1 MCTESLDSY
10 DIRPRAMT
18 QYLRHYG
25 WHFNNAM
32 LNFALSKM
40 TSHGQALSPLTK
52 DKVDTLLNTYN
63 ITIQNNE
70 LYDYVYVANMCK
82 ADFIGS
88 SITDEQHLA
97 LYIKDVIDD
106 EDGYNGIVFTRWYAD
121 MCKKGIP
128 IDWGAMM

>member
-10 DIRPRAMT
+10 DIRPKAMT
-18 QYLRHYG
+18 QYLGHYG

-40 TSHGQALSPLTK
+40 TSHGQVLSPLTK

-128 IDWGAMM
+128 IDWEAMM